1 MVFILYPFILEFF
14 NNSNT
19 NHAFMIV
26 KFIIK
31 QKVNKTQNNQNNAL
45 NPKTETLPFVILD
58 NFCYNKTLTEIVRF
72 ILVRL
77 LELKL

>member
-1 MVFILYPFILEFF
+1 
-14 NNSNT
+14 
-19 NHAFMIV
+19 MIV

-58 NFCYNKTLTEIVRF
+58 NFCYNKALTEIYYF

>member
-1 MVFILYPFILEFF
+1 
-14 NNSNT
+14 
-19 NHAFMIV
+19 MIV

-58 NFCYNKTLTEIVRF
+58 NFCYNKFLTEIYHF
-72 ILVRL
+72 S
-77 LELKL
+77 

>member
-1 MVFILYPFILEFF
+1 
-14 NNSNT
+14 
-19 NHAFMIV
+19 MII

-45 NPKTETLPFVILD
+45 NPKTETLPFVILA
-58 NFCYNKTLTEIVRF
+58 NFYYNKSLTEIYHF